1 MLNPSRSRAGK
12 TAETE
17 SGRILPVWKYRKYPF
32 LEKRS
37 GSKDPGGSISGRTEK
52 GGHYIPALKIFGE
65 KEIQERHYHL
75 LMKEAEKADFSQK
88 IRILYAVSR
97 SMKFTKKCF
106 DGKTYDVLEQECFS
120 QIQKEIASQ
129 TQLTGNSG
137 YTIAKEQ
144 VKVNLPVRVN
154 WGGGWSD
161 TPPYCNEHG
170 GTVLNAAILL
180 RGCEP
185 IEVEIRK
192 IPELHIELASTDT
205 GAYGTAE
212 SAEEIQDCHNPYDPF
227 ALHKAA
233 IIACGILPLEEKAD
247 LKKVL
252 EKWAADSTFHVRQ
265 RRSQRI
271 RPWNKQYPCRSL
283 R

>member
-1 MLNPSRSRAGK
+1 M
-12 TAETE
+12 
-17 SGRILPVWKYRKYPF
+17 
-32 LEKRS
+32 
-37 GSKDPGGSISGRTEK
+37 
-52 GGHYIPALKIFGE
+52 
-65 KEIQERHYHL
+65 
-75 LMKEAEKADFSQK
+75 
-88 IRILYAVSR
+88 
-97 SMKFTKKCF
+97 
-106 DGKTYDVLEQECFS
+106 LEQECFS

-247 LKKVL
+247 LKRSWK
-252 EKWAADSTFHVRQ
+252 KWRRILPFHLRQ

>member
-1 MLNPSRSRAGK
+1 M
-12 TAETE
+12 
-17 SGRILPVWKYRKYPF
+17 
-32 LEKRS
+32 
-37 GSKDPGGSISGRTEK
+37 
-52 GGHYIPALKIFGE
+52 
-65 KEIQERHYHL
+65 
-75 LMKEAEKADFSQK
+75 
-88 IRILYAVSR
+88 
-97 SMKFTKKCF
+97 
-106 DGKTYDVLEQECFS
+106 LEQECFS

-129 TQLTGNSG
+129 TQLIGNSG

-233 IIACGILPLEEKAD
+233 IIACGILPLEEKAAM
-247 LKKVL
+247 KKVL
-252 EKWAADSTFHVRQ
+252 EKMGGGFLPFHLRQ
-265 RRSQRI
+265 RCSQRL

-283 R
+283 RQSFCRVSWGELG

>member
-1 MLNPSRSRAGK
+1 
-12 TAETE
+12 
-17 SGRILPVWKYRKYPF
+17 
-32 LEKRS
+32 
-37 GSKDPGGSISGRTEK
+37 
-52 GGHYIPALKIFGE
+52 
-65 KEIQERHYHL
+65 
-75 LMKEAEKADFSQK
+75 
-88 IRILYAVSR
+88 
-97 SMKFTKKCF
+97 MKFTKKCF

-233 IIACGILPLEEKAD
+233 TYRLRDPSAGGKGQSEKGLGKMGGGILLPPASKAFPKAPALEQAVSLQEPASK
-247 LKKVL
+247 LLQSFL
-252 EKWAADSTFHVRQ
+252 ERIGMTARSMIQSSTWS
-265 RRSQRI
+265 RS
-271 RPWNKQYPCRSL
+271 
-283 R
+283 